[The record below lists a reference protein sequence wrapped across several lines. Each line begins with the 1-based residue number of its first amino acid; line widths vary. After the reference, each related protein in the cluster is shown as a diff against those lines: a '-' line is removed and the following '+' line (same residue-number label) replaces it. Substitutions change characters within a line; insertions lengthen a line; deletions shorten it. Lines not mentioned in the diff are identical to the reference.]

1 MAVPP
6 DGLAPGL
13 ILYLGTHMTGW
24 LRTAGFP
31 LMVSHRRLR
40 RRKTLPVASAPW
52 VLDSGGFT
60 ELSLFGA
67 WQTDVISYAHAVRRY
82 RDEVG
87 RLEWAAPQD
96 WMCEPFMLAKTG
108 LTVDE
113 HQRRTVRNF
122 LDLRAIAP
130 DLPFIPVLQGWEVND
145 YLRCVQLYQRAGVDL
160 EREALV
166 GLGSVCRRQHT
177 GEIERIVGFLH
188 AGGLRLH
195 GFGVKA
201 KGIDRYADMLS
212 SSDSMAWSAEARH
225 WANKGHRTPGHTHR
239 ACNSCLPWATR
250 WRARMLRKL
259 ESSQLR
265 MPFGPVENT
274 AHS

>member
-1 MAVPP
+1 
-6 DGLAPGL
+6 L

-40 RRKTLPVASAPW
+40 RRKALPVAAAPW

-60 ELSLFGA
+60 ELGLYGA
-67 WQTDVISYAHAVRRY
+67 WQTDVVSYARAVRRY

-108 LTVDE
+108 LTVPE
-113 HQRRTVRNF
+113 HQRRTVRSF
-122 LDLRAIAP
+122 LDLRSLGVP
-130 DLPFIPVLQGWEVND
+130 VVPVLQGWTLDE
-145 YLRCVQLYQRAGVDL
+145 YLYCVERYMFAGVEL
-160 EREALV
+160 EDEPVV
-166 GLGSVCRRQHT
+166 GLGSVCRRQDSH
-177 GEIERIVGFLH
+177 EIEAIVERLH
-188 AGGLRLH
+188 GIGLRLH

-201 KGIDRYADMLS
+201 KGIDRYADMLD

-265 MPFGPVENT
+265 MALGPVEN
-274 AHS
+274 AARS